1 MTLVT
6 FCQGLATVYLF
17 CIVDQD
23 SNQTVGD
30 LTAQFVPI
38 IASVLSPPEEQL
50 TPETRQNLIELVQF
64 LHKQDQGLIRGYDN
78 LVALCN

>member
-1 MTLVT
+1 MT
-6 FCQGLATVYLF
+6 CDSRDLF
-17 CIVDQD
+17 RIADLD
-23 SNQTVGD
+23 RNQTVGG

-50 TPETRQNLIELVQF
+50 TPETRQHLTELVQY
-64 LHKQDQGLIRGYDN
+64 LHKQDQSLIRGYDN